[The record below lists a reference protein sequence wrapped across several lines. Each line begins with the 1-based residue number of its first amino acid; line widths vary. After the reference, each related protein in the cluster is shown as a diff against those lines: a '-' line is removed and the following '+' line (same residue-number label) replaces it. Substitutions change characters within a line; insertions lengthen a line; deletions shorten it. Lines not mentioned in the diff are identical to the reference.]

1 MVDAEGKLHPDL
13 HLPCTRVV
21 LCRSR
26 TDDSCIQQWHGFGQE
41 LVKKVHACTLL
52 MYMCYT
58 VRQLLQYSVLNRLH
72 PLGVYVCMCMYVC
85 VWRCEMS
92 TGRQNGHYFVRG
104 YVCPSD
110 L

>member
-1 MVDAEGKLHPDL
+1 MVWVLY
-13 HLPCTRVV
+13 CTTAFTLLALALKVSV
-21 LCRSR
+21 LGPHRINNISILRINNISILRSR

-72 PLGVYVCMCMYVC
+72 PLDGCGMIIG
-85 VWRCEMS
+85 
-92 TGRQNGHYFVRG
+92 TRG
-104 YVCPSD
+104 
-110 L
+110 